1 MRAMPVAVCL
11 PLLMNAQINYP
22 EAPPQPVTDV
32 LHGVMLTDPYRW
44 LEDDQAPA
52 TRAFVEAQMKLT
64 RSLLDARPERAAFR
78 QRLTELHR
86 VDKTDV
92 PIVRNGRYFYTKRP
106 AGAAREAIYFRA
118 SAGSEETLLV
128 DPAQAA
134 GGPLS
139 SVQLLGVSGDG
150 RWVAYGVREGG
161 ADEQTVRFLNA
172 DSRQLRAAE
181 LPPSRYLE
189 VDLSADGGVVYYSDL
204 PAGGPRVFRR
214 SLEGPGG
221 EAEQLFGQGLSK
233 TKITVSKLSADG
245 RYLTVHVLEGSSA
258 DRVEIHVLEIA
269 TGRWTPLIRGLE
281 ARSRAI
287 LHGGAAYLLT
297 NWNAPRNRIFRIDL
311 ARPQRPFWRLV
322 LPEGPDAI
330 DEFHIAG
337 GHLLVQTL
345 RNATARLELFTLEG
359 RPARA
364 FELPGLGTVAGTQ
377 AEAGSAEF
385 FLRYTSLNRPAEI
398 LRYNV
403 GEAAPVVWA
412 RTAAP
417 VDPAS
422 LEVKQ
427 VWFRS
432 KDGTR
437 APMFVMARAGTPLD
451 GARPTLL
458 YGYGGFNVSVTPA
471 FSQNFTAWAER
482 GGVVAVAI
490 LRGGGEFGEQWHR
503 AGMRE
508 NKQNVFDDFIAA
520 AEWLIANQYTN
531 AGKLAIYGGSNGGLL
546 VGAAL
551 TQRPDLYRA
560 VVCSVPLLDMVRY
573 HKFSIAPLW
582 IPEYGSAENP
592 KEFAYIWK
600 YSPYH
605 NVKNGGKYPAVLFVT
620 GDSDTRVV
628 PLHARKMAA
637 LLQAANASGR
647 PILLHYGTASGHSGG
662 LPVTKQIDDGADM
675 LAFLAWQLGLPAG
688 L

>member
-1 MRAMPVAVCL
+1 MRAMPVALCL
-11 PLLMNAQINYP
+11 PLLMSAQIQYP
-22 EAPPQPVTDV
+22 EAPPQPVTEV
-32 LHGVMLTDPYRW
+32 LHGVLLTDPYRW
-44 LEDDQAPA
+44 LEDDRAPA

-64 RSLLDARPERAAFR
+64 RSLLDPRAERAAFR
-78 QRLTELHR
+78 QRLTELHS

-106 AGAAREAIYFRA
+106 AGAVREAIYFRA
-118 SAGSEETLLV
+118 SAESEEALLV
-128 DPAQAA
+128 DPAQVT

-161 ADEQTVRFLNA
+161 ADEQAVRFLNA

-181 LPPSRYLE
+181 LPPSRYLR
-189 VDLSADGGVVYYSDL
+189 VDLNADGGMVYYSDL
-204 PAGGPRVFRR
+204 PAGGPRVFQRR
-214 SLEGPGG
+214 LEGEGG
-221 EAEQLFGQGLSK
+221 EAEQIFGQGLSK
-233 TKITVSKLSADG
+233 TKITLSKLSGDG
-245 RYLTVHVLEGSSA
+245 RYLTVEVMEGSAA
-258 DRVEIHVLEIA
+258 DRGELHVLEIA
-269 TGRWTPLIRGLE
+269 TGRWTPLVRGLE
-281 ARSRAI
+281 ARSSAVI
-287 LHGGAAYLLT
+287 HDGAAYLMT

-311 ARPQRPFWRLV
+311 ARPQRPFWRLIV
-322 LPEGPDAI
+322 PEGRDAI
-330 DEFHIAG
+330 DEIHLAG

-359 RPARA
+359 RPVRTV
-364 FELPGLGTVAGTQ
+364 ELPGLGTVADTR
-377 AEAGSAEF
+377 AEAESPEF
-385 FLRYTSLNRPAEI
+385 FLQYTSLNRPAEI
-398 LRYNV
+398 LRYDV
-403 GEAAPVVWA
+403 GAAAPAVWA

-417 VDPAS
+417 VDAAS

-437 APMFVMARAGTPLD
+437 VPMFVMARAGTPLD
-451 GARPTLL
+451 GTRPALL
-458 YGYGGFNVSVTPA
+458 YAYGGFNVSVTPA

-482 GGVVAVAI
+482 GGVVAVAN
-490 LRGGGEFGEQWHR
+490 LRGGGEFGEQWHK

-520 AEWLIANQYTN
+520 AEWLIANKYTN
-531 AGKLAIYGGSNGGLL
+531 ADKLAIYGGSNGGLL

-551 TQRPDLYRA
+551 TQRPELYRA

-582 IPEYGSAENP
+582 VPEYGSAENP
-592 KEFAYIWK
+592 REFAYIRK

-605 NVKNGGKYPAVLFVT
+605 NVKKGEKYPAVLFVT

-637 LLQAANASGR
+637 LLQAASGSDR
-647 PILLHYGTASGHSGG
+647 PVLLHYETASGHSGG
-662 LPVTKQIDDGADM
+662 LPVTKLIDDGADM
-675 LAFLAWQLGLPAG
+675 LTFLAWQLEL
-688 L
+688 